1 MTKIIQLRPFYEL
14 DHGGSMQKDIYPI
27 KTHQNPLLV
36 SPSMAKTHTKV
47 LPMNFSNDAEV

>member
-1 MTKIIQLRPFYEL
+1 
-14 DHGGSMQKDIYPI
+14 MQKDIYPI